1 MVFKLTSISLAIV
14 IRSSFGLLGL
24 ASLMAMSIS
33 VEADTQLPVR
43 WSSGANLWTTTSR
56 GFEKFLES
64 GEITD
69 RGLKSAISQ
78 SGLSADEIR
87 VGMTKSYK
95 VDISSV
101 TRFLYTK
108 EGIKFLENKSS
119 SYSPYW
125 EANKTAVVALR
136 SAIIADSLDGTIS
149 SKGIL
154 EKLPVD
160 FRFSKTCRNND
171 ESKVFCNNS
180 DCGGAANCNSP
191 LSLYVFI
198 PACVQ
203 AGQNAT
209 PRTDAFRRYC

>member
-160 FRFSKTCRNND
+160 FRFSKTCHNND

-180 DCGGAANCNSP
+180 DCGGAANCNSL